1 MVGKLADKIA
11 APWRPVGEGEMN
23 FKYLG
28 YRRGVGAVEETGRL
42 H

>member
-23 FKYLG
+23 FKYLAT
-28 YRRGVGAVEETGRL
+28 GVVLAL
-42 H
+42 